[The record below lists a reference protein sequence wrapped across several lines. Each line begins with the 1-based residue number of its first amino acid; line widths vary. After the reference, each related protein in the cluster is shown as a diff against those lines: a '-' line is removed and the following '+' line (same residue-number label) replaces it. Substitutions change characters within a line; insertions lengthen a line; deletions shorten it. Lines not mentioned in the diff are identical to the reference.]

1 MTITYRFYKGHE
13 DLQRQIDFWITATK
27 QLPFAWKP
35 TLSPNQF
42 IEQQQFH
49 PKSRCFAFD
58 GDQVIGYMSFTGS
71 SEFVSL
77 GYPWVLSG
85 YEGKVQDELY
95 NRIYGFAV
103 SETFGAMMFAQRFRS
118 DWTQQIEYFLSKG
131 FTVTRRSALLAS
143 SLGKMVET
151 HDEDVKVEEGFDF
164 DIWKTMVKKYDDS
177 SEEQFAMMR
186 EYYGSVDFD
195 FSIAFD
201 TEGYFGVTIRQD
213 TGYAEILAVACHP
226 NAQNF
231 SKMVQIIIGEC
242 KKRDVNLVSIAS
254 SDVPQKDTLERLGF
268 SEQTEDVMMM
278 KKSDPTE

>member
-1 MTITYRFYKGHE
+1 MTITYRFYKSPK
-13 DLQRQIDFWITATK
+13 DLQRQIDFWIAATN

-58 GDQVIGYMSFTGS
+58 GDKIIGYMSFTGS

-85 YEGKVQDELY
+85 YEGEVQDELY

-103 SETFGAMMFAQRFRS
+103 SEAFGAKMFAQRFRS

-131 FTVTRRSALLAS
+131 FAVTRRSSLLVS
-143 SLGKMVET
+143 NLNKTVET
-151 HDEDVKVEEGFDF
+151 QHDVVVDEGFDF
-164 DIWKTMVKKYDDS
+164 DIWQTMVKKHEDTS
-177 SEEQFAMMR
+177 AEQFDMMR

-195 FSIAFD
+195 FSIEFD
-201 TEGYFGVTIRQD
+201 GGGYFGVTIRQD

-231 SKMVQIIIGEC
+231 SDMVEIVMQEC
-242 KKRDVNLVSIAS
+242 KKRDVKSISMAAAH
-254 SDVPQKDTLERLGF
+254 VPIKDSLKRLGF
-268 SEQTEDVMMM
+268 TEQTEDVMMM